1 MANRTISTQSL
12 TPGVQF
18 CVRGK
23 LTYGRL
29 AKQVDGEELEK
40 DKQRRAARGMRPIE
54 RPYTSATITDAYVC
68 IPKEHKDNPTLE
80 ERYAQESLYT
90 SHANGSQGFNFSAVN
105 RGNRLPWVGV
115 RDPQDPFKVE
125 QIVLPNELA
134 SGLDVTLVMRVF
146 QGKPNKGV
154 TLDGVILNES
164 PRYFAS
170 ADPTASLSALGIT
183 FVPAATEA
191 PATEA
196 APMAHEEFPNIFNPA
211 PGVKSAQPEP
221 APAQTQTVTQTNPW
235 ENAQEPENL
244 FNKPF
249 CSNSGCITY
258 NPQGNCNAP
267 F

>member
-12 TPGVQF
+12 TPGELF
-18 CVRGK
+18 RVRGK

-54 RPYTSATITDAYVC
+54 RPYTSATITDAYV
-68 IPKEHKDNPTLE
+68 PLKDKNNPTLE

-90 SHANGSQGFNFSAVN
+90 SHANGSHGFNFSAVN
-105 RGNRLPWVGV
+105 RGNRLPWIGV
-115 RDPQDPFKVE
+115 SDPQDPMKIE
-125 QIVLPNELA
+125 QLMLPNELA

-154 TLDGVILNES
+154 TLDGVILNEP

-183 FVPAATEA
+183 FIPAETTA
-191 PATEA
+191 PAPETT
-196 APMAHEEFPNIFNPA
+196 PMAHEAFPFANQQ
-211 PGVKSAQPEP
+211 AQPEP
-221 APAQTQTVTQTNPW
+221 APAPAQTVTQTNPW

-249 CSNSGCITY
+249 GSNSGGITY
-258 NPQGNCNAP
+258 NPQGNGNAP

>member
-12 TPGVQF
+12 TPGELF

-54 RPYTSATITDAYVC
+54 RPYTSATITDAYV
-68 IPKEHKDNPTLE
+68 PLKDKNNPTLE

-90 SHANGSQGFNFSAVN
+90 SHANGSHGFNFSAVN
-105 RGNRLPWVGV
+105 RGNRLPWIGV
-115 RDPQDPFKVE
+115 RDPQDPMKIE

-154 TLDGVILNES
+154 TLDGVILNEP

-183 FVPAATEA
+183 FIPATTEA
-191 PATEA
+191 PAAEA
-196 APMAHEEFPNIFNPA
+196 ATMAHEAFPFANQQA
-211 PGVKSAQPEP
+211 EPEQ
-221 APAQTQTVTQTNPW
+221 APAQTFTQTNPW

-249 CSNSGCITY
+249 GSNSGGITY
-258 NPQGNCNAP
+258 NPQGNGNAP

>member
-1 MANRTISTQSL
+1 MVNRTISTKSL
-12 TPGVQF
+12 TPGELF

-29 AKQVDGEELEK
+29 AKQIDGEELEK
-40 DKQRRAARGMRPIE
+40 DKQRRAARGMRTIE
-54 RPYTSATITDAYVC
+54 RPYTSATITDAYV
-68 IPKEHKDNPTLE
+68 PVKDKNNPTLE

-90 SHANGSQGFNFSAVN
+90 SHANGSHGFNFSAVN
-105 RGNRLPWVGV
+105 LGNRLPWIGV
-115 RDPQDPFKVE
+115 RDQQDPFKVE

-146 QGKPNKGV
+146 QGKSNKDV
-154 TLDGVILNES
+154 TLDGVVINEP

-191 PATEA
+191 PAPEA
-196 APMAHEEFPNIFNPA
+196 APMAHEAFPFANQQ
-211 PGVKSAQPEP
+211 AQPEPEP
-221 APAQTQTVTQTNPW
+221 APAPTQTFTQTNPW

-249 CSNSGCITY
+249 GSNSGGITY
-258 NPQGNCNAP
+258 NPQGNGNAP

>member
-12 TPGVQF
+12 TPGETF
-18 CVRGK
+18 YVRGK

-54 RPYTSATITDAYVC
+54 RPYTSATITDAYV
-68 IPKEHKDNPTLE
+68 PLKDKNNPTLE

-90 SHANGSQGFNFSAVN
+90 SHANGSHGFNFSAVN
-105 RGNRLPWVGV
+105 RGNRLPWIGV
-115 RDPQDPFKVE
+115 RDPHDPMKIK
-125 QIVLPNELA
+125 QLMLPNELA

-154 TLDGVILNES
+154 TLDGVILNEP
-164 PRYFAS
+164 PRYFAF

-183 FVPAATEA
+183 FIPAETTASA
-191 PATEA
+191 PES
-196 APMAHEEFPNIFNPA
+196 APMAHEAFPFANQQ
-211 PGVKSAQPEP
+211 AQPEP
-221 APAQTQTVTQTNPW
+221 EPAPTQTFTQTNPW

-249 CSNSGCITY
+249 GSNSGGITY
-258 NPQGNCNAP
+258 NPQGNGNAP

>member
-12 TPGVQF
+12 TPGELF

-54 RPYTSATITDAYVC
+54 RPYTSATITDAYV
-68 IPKEHKDNPTLE
+68 PLKDKNNPTLE

-90 SHANGSQGFNFSAVN
+90 SHANGSHGFNFSAVN
-105 RGNRLPWVGV
+105 RGNRLPWIGV
-115 RDPQDPFKVE
+115 RDPQDPMKIE

-154 TLDGVILNES
+154 TLDGVILNEP

-183 FVPAATEA
+183 FIPAETAA
-191 PATEA
+191 PAPEA
-196 APMAHEEFPNIFNPA
+196 APMAHEAFPFANQQ
-211 PGVKSAQPEP
+211 AQPEPEP
-221 APAQTQTVTQTNPW
+221 APAQTFTQTNPW

-249 CSNSGCITY
+249 GSNSGGITY
-258 NPQGNCNAP
+258 NPQGNGNAP

>member
-12 TPGVQF
+12 TPGEIF

-54 RPYTSATITDAYVC
+54 RPYTSATITDAYV
-68 IPKEHKDNPTLE
+68 PLKDKNNPTLE

-90 SHANGSQGFNFSAVN
+90 SHANGSHGFNFSAVN
-105 RGNRLPWVGV
+105 RGNRLPWIGV
-115 RDPQDPFKVE
+115 RDPQDPMKIE
-125 QIVLPNELA
+125 QLMLPNELA

-154 TLDGVILNES
+154 TLDGVILNEP

-183 FVPAATEA
+183 FIPAETAA
-191 PATEA
+191 PAPET
-196 APMAHEEFPNIFNPA
+196 APMAHEAFPFANQQ
-211 PGVKSAQPEP
+211 AQPEP
-221 APAQTQTVTQTNPW
+221 AAAPAQTVTQTNPW

-249 CSNSGCITY
+249 GSNSGGITY
-258 NPQGNCNAP
+258 NPQGNGDAP

>member
-1 MANRTISTQSL
+1 MAKRTISTQSL
-12 TPGVQF
+12 TPGELF

-40 DKQRRAARGMRPIE
+40 DKQRRTARGMRPIE
-54 RPYTSATITDAYVC
+54 RPYTSATITDAYV
-68 IPKEHKDNPTLE
+68 PLKDKNNPTLE

-90 SHANGSQGFNFSAVN
+90 SHANGSHGFNFSAVN
-105 RGNRLPWVGV
+105 RGNRLPWIGV
-115 RDPQDPFKVE
+115 RDPQDPMKIE
-125 QIVLPNELA
+125 QLVLPNELA

-154 TLDGVILNES
+154 TLDGVILNEP

-183 FVPAATEA
+183 FIPAETAA
-191 PATEA
+191 PAPES
-196 APMAHEEFPNIFNPA
+196 APMAHEAFPFANQQ
-211 PGVKSAQPEP
+211 VQPEP
-221 APAQTQTVTQTNPW
+221 APAPAQTFTQTNPW

-249 CSNSGCITY
+249 GSNSGGITY
-258 NPQGNCNAP
+258 NPQGNGNAP

>member
-12 TPGVQF
+12 TPGELF

-29 AKQVDGEELEK
+29 AKQVDGEELER

-54 RPYTSATITDAYVC
+54 RPYTSATITDAYV
-68 IPKEHKDNPTLE
+68 PLKDKNNPTLE

-90 SHANGSQGFNFSAVN
+90 SHANGSHGFNFSAVN
-105 RGNRLPWVGV
+105 RGNRLPWIGV
-115 RDPQDPFKVE
+115 RDPQDPMKIE
-125 QIVLPNELA
+125 QLMLPNELA

-154 TLDGVILNES
+154 TLDGVILNEP

-183 FVPAATEA
+183 FIPAETAA
-191 PATEA
+191 PAPEA
-196 APMAHEEFPNIFNPA
+196 TPMAHEAFPFTNQQ
-211 PGVKSAQPEP
+211 AQPEPEP
-221 APAQTQTVTQTNPW
+221 APAQTFTQTNPW

-249 CSNSGCITY
+249 GSNSGGITY
-258 NPQGNCNAP
+258 NPQGNGNAP

>member
-12 TPGVQF
+12 TPGELF

-54 RPYTSATITDAYVC
+54 RPYTSATITDAYV
-68 IPKEHKDNPTLE
+68 PLKDKNNPTLE
-80 ERYAQESLYT
+80 ERYAQEFLYT
-90 SHANGSQGFNFSAVN
+90 SHANGSHGFNFSAVN
-105 RGNRLPWVGV
+105 RGNRLPWIGV
-115 RDPQDPFKVE
+115 RDPQDPMKIK

-154 TLDGVILNES
+154 TLDGVILNEP
-164 PRYFAS
+164 PRYFVS

-183 FVPAATEA
+183 FIPAATEA
-191 PATEA
+191 PTAEA
-196 APMAHEEFPNIFNPA
+196 APMAHESFPFAN
-211 PGVKSAQPEP
+211 KQAQPEPEP
-221 APAQTQTVTQTNPW
+221 APAQTFTQTNPW

-249 CSNSGCITY
+249 GSNNGGITY
-258 NPQGNCNAP
+258 NPQDNGNAP

>member
-1 MANRTISTQSL
+1 MANRTINTQSL
-12 TPGVQF
+12 TPGELF

-54 RPYTSATITDAYVC
+54 RPYTSATITDAYV
-68 IPKEHKDNPTLE
+68 PVKDKNNPTLE

-90 SHANGSQGFNFSAVN
+90 SHANGSHGFNFSAVN
-105 RGNRLPWVGV
+105 RGNRLPWIGV
-115 RDPQDPFKVE
+115 RDSQDPMKIE
-125 QIVLPNELA
+125 QLMLPNELA

-154 TLDGVILNES
+154 TLDGVILNEP

-183 FVPAATEA
+183 FIPAETAA
-191 PATEA
+191 PAPEA
-196 APMAHEEFPNIFNPA
+196 APMAHEAFPFANQQ
-211 PGVKSAQPEP
+211 AQPEP
-221 APAQTQTVTQTNPW
+221 KTAPAQTFTQTNPW

-249 CSNSGCITY
+249 GSNSGGITY
-258 NPQGNCNAP
+258 NPQGNGNAP

>member
-12 TPGVQF
+12 TPGELF

-54 RPYTSATITDAYVC
+54 RPYTSATITDAYV
-68 IPKEHKDNPTLE
+68 PLKDKNNPTLE

-90 SHANGSQGFNFSAVN
+90 SHANGSHGFNFSAVN
-105 RGNRLPWVGV
+105 RGNRLPWIGV
-115 RDPQDPFKVE
+115 RDPQDPMKIE
-125 QIVLPNELA
+125 QLMLPNELA

-154 TLDGVILNES
+154 TLDGVILNEP

-183 FVPAATEA
+183 FIPAETAA
-191 PATEA
+191 PAPEA
-196 APMAHEEFPNIFNPA
+196 APMAHEAFPFANQQT
-211 PGVKSAQPEP
+211 QPEP
-221 APAQTQTVTQTNPW
+221 APAQTFNQTNPW

-249 CSNSGCITY
+249 GSNSGGITY
-258 NPQGNCNAP
+258 NPQGNGNAP

>member
-12 TPGVQF
+12 TPGELF

-54 RPYTSATITDAYVC
+54 RPYTSATITDAYV
-68 IPKEHKDNPTLE
+68 PLKDKNNPTLE

-90 SHANGSQGFNFSAVN
+90 SHADGSHGFNFSAVN
-105 RGNRLPWVGV
+105 RGNRLPWIGV

-154 TLDGVILNES
+154 TLDGVVLNEQ

-183 FVPAATEA
+183 FVPAETAAQAPEAT
-191 PATEA
+191 
-196 APMAHEEFPNIFNPA
+196 PMAHEEFPFANQQ
-211 PGVKSAQPEP
+211 AQPEP

-249 CSNSGCITY
+249 GSNSGGITY
-258 NPQGNCNAP
+258 NPQGNGNAP

>member
-12 TPGVQF
+12 TPGELF

-54 RPYTSATITDAYVC
+54 RPYTSATITDAYV
-68 IPKEHKDNPTLE
+68 PLKDKNNPTLE

-90 SHANGSQGFNFSAVN
+90 SHANGSHGFNFSAVN
-105 RGNRLPWVGV
+105 RGNRLPWIGV

-154 TLDGVILNES
+154 TLDGVVLNEP

-183 FVPAATEA
+183 FIPAETTAQA
-191 PATEA
+191 PES
-196 APMAHEEFPNIFNPA
+196 APMAHEAFPFANQQ
-211 PGVKSAQPEP
+211 AQPEP
-221 APAQTQTVTQTNPW
+221 TAAPAQTVTQTNPW

-249 CSNSGCITY
+249 GSNNGGITY
-258 NPQGNCNAP
+258 NPQGNGNAP

>member
-12 TPGVQF
+12 TPGELF

-54 RPYTSATITDAYVC
+54 RPYTSATITDAYV
-68 IPKEHKDNPTLE
+68 PLKDKNNPTLE

-90 SHANGSQGFNFSAVN
+90 SHANGSHGFNFSAVN
-105 RGNRLPWVGV
+105 RGNRLPWIGV

-154 TLDGVILNES
+154 TLDGVVLNEP

-183 FVPAATEA
+183 FVPAATEV

-211 PGVKSAQPEP
+211 PGVKSAQPEQT
-221 APAQTQTVTQTNPW
+221 PAQTFTQTNPW

-249 CSNSGCITY
+249 GSNSGGITY
-258 NPQGNCNAP
+258 NPQGSSNAP

>member
-12 TPGVQF
+12 TPGELF

-29 AKQVDGEELEK
+29 AKQVDGEALEK

-54 RPYTSATITDAYVC
+54 RPYTSATITDAYV
-68 IPKEHKDNPTLE
+68 PLKDKNNPTLE

-90 SHANGSQGFNFSAVN
+90 SHANGSHGFNFSAVN
-105 RGNRLPWVGV
+105 RGNRLPWIGV

-154 TLDGVILNES
+154 TLDGVVLNEP

-170 ADPTASLSALGIT
+170 ADPTASLNALGIT

-221 APAQTQTVTQTNPW
+221 AAAPTQTVTQTNPW

-249 CSNSGCITY
+249 GSNNGGITY
-258 NPQGNCNAP
+258 NPQGNGNAP

>member
-12 TPGVQF
+12 TPGELF

-54 RPYTSATITDAYVC
+54 RPYTSATITDAYV
-68 IPKEHKDNPTLE
+68 PLKDKNNSTLE

-90 SHANGSQGFNFSAVN
+90 SHANGSHGFNFSAVN
-105 RGNRLPWVGV
+105 RGNRLPWIGV
-115 RDPQDPFKVE
+115 RDPQDPMKIE
-125 QIVLPNELA
+125 QLVLPNELA

-154 TLDGVILNES
+154 TLDGVILNEP

-183 FVPAATEA
+183 FIPAETTAQATES
-191 PATEA
+191 T
-196 APMAHEEFPNIFNPA
+196 PMAHEAFPFANQQ
-211 PGVKSAQPEP
+211 AQPEPEP
-221 APAQTQTVTQTNPW
+221 APAQTFTQTNPW

-249 CSNSGCITY
+249 GSNSGGITY
-258 NPQGNCNAP
+258 NPQGNGNAP

>member
-12 TPGVQF
+12 TPGELF

-54 RPYTSATITDAYVC
+54 RPYTSATITDAYV
-68 IPKEHKDNPTLE
+68 PLKDKNNPTLE

-90 SHANGSQGFNFSAVN
+90 SHANGAHGFNFSAVN
-105 RGNRLPWVGV
+105 RGNRLPWIGV
-115 RDPQDPFKVE
+115 RDPQDPMKIE

-154 TLDGVILNES
+154 TLDGVILNEP
-164 PRYFAS
+164 PRYVAS

-183 FVPAATEA
+183 FIPAETAAPAA
-191 PATEA
+191 EA
-196 APMAHEEFPNIFNPA
+196 APMAHEAFPFTNQQAQP
-211 PGVKSAQPEP
+211 QPEP
-221 APAQTQTVTQTNPW
+221 APAQTFTQTNPW
-235 ENAQEPENL
+235 ENAQKPENL

-249 CSNSGCITY
+249 GSNSGGITY
-258 NPQGNCNAP
+258 NPQGNGNAP

>member
-12 TPGVQF
+12 TPGELF
-18 CVRGK
+18 CVHGK

-29 AKQVDGEELEK
+29 AKQVDGEELKK

-54 RPYTSATITDAYVC
+54 RPYTSATITDAYV
-68 IPKEHKDNPTLE
+68 PLKDENNPTLE

-90 SHANGSQGFNFSAVN
+90 SHANGSHGFNFSAVN
-105 RGNRLPWVGV
+105 RGNRLPWIGV
-115 RDPQDPFKVE
+115 RDPQDPMKIE

-154 TLDGVILNES
+154 TLDGVILNEP

-183 FVPAATEA
+183 FIPAATEA
-191 PATEA
+191 PAAAA
-196 APMAHEEFPNIFNPA
+196 APMAHEAFPFANQQT
-211 PGVKSAQPEP
+211 QPETAP
-221 APAQTQTVTQTNPW
+221 APAQTFTQTNPW

-249 CSNSGCITY
+249 GSNSGGITY
-258 NPQGNCNAP
+258 NPQGNGNAP

>member
-1 MANRTISTQSL
+1 MANRNINIQSL
-12 TPGVQF
+12 TPGELF
-18 CVRGK
+18 CVRGE
-23 LTYGRL
+23 LTYSRL
-29 AKQVDGEELEK
+29 AKQIDGEELEK

-54 RPYTSATITDAYVC
+54 RPYTSATITKACV
-68 IPKEHKDNPTLE
+68 PLKDKNNPTLE

-90 SHANGSQGFNFSAVN
+90 SHAYGSQGFNYSAVN
-105 RGNRLPWVGV
+105 RGNRLPWIGV

-146 QGKPNKGV
+146 QGKQNKGV
-154 TLDGVILNES
+154 TLDGVVLNE
-164 PRYFAS
+164 PPQYFAP

-196 APMAHEEFPNIFNPA
+196 APMAHVAFPNIFNPA
-211 PGVKSAQPEP
+211 PGIKSAQPEP
-221 APAQTQTVTQTNPW
+221 EAAPAQTFTQTNPW

-249 CSNSGCITY
+249 GSNSGGITY
-258 NPQGNCNAP
+258 NPQGNGNAP

>member
-1 MANRTISTQSL
+1 MTNRTISTQSL
-12 TPGVQF
+12 TPGELF

-54 RPYTSATITDAYVC
+54 RPYTSATITDAYV
-68 IPKEHKDNPTLE
+68 PVKDKNNPTLE

-90 SHANGSQGFNFSAVN
+90 SHANGSHGFNFSAVN
-105 RGNRLPWVGV
+105 RGNRLPWIGV
-115 RDPQDPFKVE
+115 RDPKDPFKVE

-154 TLDGVILNES
+154 TLDGVVLNEA

-170 ADPTASLSALGIT
+170 ADPTTNLSALGIT
-183 FVPAATEA
+183 FIPAETAA
-191 PATEA
+191 PAPEA
-196 APMAHEEFPNIFNPA
+196 APMAHEAFPFANQQ
-211 PGVKSAQPEP
+211 AQPEPEP
-221 APAQTQTVTQTNPW
+221 APAQTFTQTNPW

-249 CSNSGCITY
+249 GSNSGGITY
-258 NPQGNCNAP
+258 NPQGNGNAP

>member
-12 TPGVQF
+12 TPGELF

-54 RPYTSATITDAYVC
+54 RPYTSATITDAYV
-68 IPKEHKDNPTLE
+68 PLKDKNNPTLE

-90 SHANGSQGFNFSAVN
+90 SHANGSHGFNFSAVN
-105 RGNRLPWVGV
+105 RGNRLPWIGV
-115 RDPQDPFKVE
+115 RDPQDPMKIE
-125 QIVLPNELA
+125 QIMLPNELA

-154 TLDGVILNES
+154 TLDGVILNEP

-183 FVPAATEA
+183 FIPAETAA
-191 PATEA
+191 PAPEA
-196 APMAHEEFPNIFNPA
+196 APMAHEAFPFANQQ
-211 PGVKSAQPEP
+211 AQPEP
-221 APAQTQTVTQTNPW
+221 TAAPAQTFTQTNPW

-249 CSNSGCITY
+249 GSNSGGITY
-258 NPQGNCNAP
+258 NPQGNGNAP

>member
-12 TPGVQF
+12 TPGELF

-54 RPYTSATITDAYVC
+54 RPYTSATITDAYV
-68 IPKEHKDNPTLE
+68 PLKDKNNPTLE

-90 SHANGSQGFNFSAVN
+90 SHANSSHGFNYSAVN

-115 RDPQDPFKVE
+115 RDPQNPMEIE
-125 QIVLPNELA
+125 QLMLPNELA

-154 TLDGVILNES
+154 TLDGVILNEP

-183 FVPAATEA
+183 FVPAVTEA
-191 PATEA
+191 PAAEA
-196 APMAHEEFPNIFNPA
+196 APMAHEAFPFANQQ
-211 PGVKSAQPEP
+211 AQPEPTP
-221 APAQTQTVTQTNPW
+221 APAQTFTQTNPW

-249 CSNSGCITY
+249 GSNSDGITY
-258 NPQGNCNAP
+258 NPQGNGNAP

>member
-12 TPGVQF
+12 TPGELF

-29 AKQVDGEELEK
+29 AKQVDGEELER

-54 RPYTSATITDAYVC
+54 RPYTSATITDAYV
-68 IPKEHKDNPTLE
+68 PLRDKNNPTLE

-90 SHANGSQGFNFSAVN
+90 SHANGSYGFNFSAVN
-105 RGNRLPWVGV
+105 RGNRLPWIGV
-115 RDPQDPFKVE
+115 RDAQDPMKIE
-125 QIVLPNELA
+125 QLVLPNELA

-154 TLDGVILNES
+154 TLDGVILNEP

-183 FVPAATEA
+183 FIPAETAA
-191 PATEA
+191 PAPEA
-196 APMAHEEFPNIFNPA
+196 APMAHEAFPFANQQ
-211 PGVKSAQPEP
+211 AQPEPEP
-221 APAQTQTVTQTNPW
+221 APAPAQTFTQTNPW

-249 CSNSGCITY
+249 GSNSGGITY
-258 NPQGNCNAP
+258 NPQGNGNAP

>member
-12 TPGVQF
+12 TPGELF

-54 RPYTSATITDAYVC
+54 RPYTSATITDAYV
-68 IPKEHKDNPTLE
+68 PVKDKNNPTLE

-90 SHANGSQGFNFSAVN
+90 SHANGSHGFNFSAVN
-105 RGNRLPWVGV
+105 RGNRLPWIGV
-115 RDPQDPFKVE
+115 RDPQDPMKIE

-154 TLDGVILNES
+154 TLDGVILNEA

-183 FVPAATEA
+183 FIPAETAA
-191 PATEA
+191 PAPET
-196 APMAHEEFPNIFNPA
+196 APMAHEAFPFAN
-211 PGVKSAQPEP
+211 KQAQPEP
-221 APAQTQTVTQTNPW
+221 APAPAQTFTQTNPW

-249 CSNSGCITY
+249 GSNSGGITY
-258 NPQGNCNAP
+258 NPQGNGNAP

>member
-12 TPGVQF
+12 TPGELF

-54 RPYTSATITDAYVC
+54 RPYTSATITDAYV
-68 IPKEHKDNPTLE
+68 PLKDKNNPTLE

-90 SHANGSQGFNFSAVN
+90 SHANGSHGFNFSAVN
-105 RGNRLPWVGV
+105 RGNRLPWIGV
-115 RDPQDPFKVE
+115 RDPQDPMKIE
-125 QIVLPNELA
+125 QLMLPNELA

-154 TLDGVILNES
+154 TLDGVILNEA
-164 PRYFAS
+164 PRYYAS
-170 ADPTASLSALGIT
+170 ADPSASLSALGIT
-183 FVPAATEA
+183 FIPAETTTPA
-191 PATEA
+191 PEA
-196 APMAHEEFPNIFNPA
+196 APMAHEAFPFANQQT
-211 PGVKSAQPEP
+211 QPEP
-221 APAQTQTVTQTNPW
+221 ATTPAQTVTQTNPW

-249 CSNSGCITY
+249 GSNSGGITY
-258 NPQGNCNAP
+258 NPQGNGNAP

>member
-12 TPGVQF
+12 TPGALF

-29 AKQVDGEELEK
+29 AKQIDGEELEK

-54 RPYTSATITDAYVC
+54 RPYTTATITDAYVA
-68 IPKEHKDNPTLE
+68 IPQSRKDNPTLE

-90 SHANGSQGFNFSAVN
+90 SHAQGSTGFNFSAVN
-105 RGNRLPWVGV
+105 RGNKIPWVGV
-115 RDPQDPFKVE
+115 RDPQDPMKIE
-125 QIVLPNELA
+125 QILLPNELA
-134 SGLDVTLVMRVF
+134 SGMDVTLVMRVF

-154 TLDGVILNES
+154 TLDGVILNEA

-183 FVPAATEA
+183 FIPAETTAPAA
-191 PATEA
+191 EA
-196 APMAHEEFPNIFNPA
+196 APMAHEAFPFTNQQ
-211 PGVKSAQPEP
+211 AQPE
-221 APAQTQTVTQTNPW
+221 QTQIFTQANPW

-249 CSNSGCITY
+249 GSNSGGITY
-258 NPQGNCNAP
+258 NPQGNGNAP

>member
-12 TPGVQF
+12 TPGETF
-18 CVRGK
+18 YVRGK

-54 RPYTSATITDAYVC
+54 RPYTSATITDAYV
-68 IPKEHKDNPTLE
+68 PLKDKNNPTLE

-90 SHANGSQGFNFSAVN
+90 SHANGSHGFNFSAVN
-105 RGNRLPWVGV
+105 RGNRLPWIGV
-115 RDPQDPFKVE
+115 RDPHDPMKIE
-125 QIVLPNELA
+125 QLMLPNELA

-154 TLDGVILNES
+154 TLDGVILNEP
-164 PRYFAS
+164 PRYFAF

-183 FVPAATEA
+183 FIPAETTASA
-191 PATEA
+191 PES
-196 APMAHEEFPNIFNPA
+196 APMAHEAFPFANQQ
-211 PGVKSAQPEP
+211 AQPEP
-221 APAQTQTVTQTNPW
+221 EPAPTQTFTQTNPW

-249 CSNSGCITY
+249 GSNSGGITY
-258 NPQGNCNAP
+258 NPQGNGNAP

>member
-12 TPGVQF
+12 TPGEIF

-54 RPYTSATITDAYVC
+54 RPYTSATITDAYV
-68 IPKEHKDNPTLE
+68 PLKDKNNPTLE

-90 SHANGSQGFNFSAVN
+90 SHANGSHGFNFSAVN
-105 RGNRLPWVGV
+105 RGNRLPWIGV
-115 RDPQDPFKVE
+115 RDPQDPMKIE

-154 TLDGVILNES
+154 TLDGVILNEA

-183 FVPAATEA
+183 FIPAETTAPAA
-191 PATEA
+191 EA
-196 APMAHEEFPNIFNPA
+196 APMAHEAFPFANQQ
-211 PGVKSAQPEP
+211 AQPEP
-221 APAQTQTVTQTNPW
+221 APAPAQTFTQTNPW

-249 CSNSGCITY
+249 GSNSGGITY
-258 NPQGNCNAP
+258 NPQGNGNAP

>member
-12 TPGVQF
+12 TPGELF
-18 CVRGK
+18 CVCGK
-23 LTYGRL
+23 LTYSRL

-54 RPYTSATITDAYVC
+54 RPYTSATITDAYVSL
-68 IPKEHKDNPTLE
+68 KDKNNPTLE

-90 SHANGSQGFNFSAVN
+90 SHAKDSHGFNFSGVN
-105 RGNRLPWVGV
+105 RGNRLPWIGV
-115 RDPQDPFKVE
+115 RDPKDPMKIE
-125 QIVLPNELA
+125 QLVLPNELA

-154 TLDGVILNES
+154 TLDGVILNEP

-183 FVPAATEA
+183 FIPAETAAPAPEAAT
-191 PATEA
+191 
-196 APMAHEEFPNIFNPA
+196 MAHEAFPYANQQAQP
-211 PGVKSAQPEP
+211 QPEP
-221 APAQTQTVTQTNPW
+221 APAQTFTQTNPW

-249 CSNSGCITY
+249 GSNSGGITY
-258 NPQGNCNAP
+258 NPQGNGNAP

>member
-12 TPGVQF
+12 TPGELF

-54 RPYTSATITDAYVC
+54 RPYTSATITDAYV
-68 IPKEHKDNPTLE
+68 PLKDKNNPTLE

-90 SHANGSQGFNFSAVN
+90 SHANGSHGFNFSAVN
-105 RGNRLPWVGV
+105 RGNRLPWIGI
-115 RDPQDPFKVE
+115 RDPQDPMKIE

-154 TLDGVILNES
+154 TLDGVILNEP

-183 FVPAATEA
+183 FIPAETTTAA
-191 PATEA
+191 PETT
-196 APMAHEEFPNIFNPA
+196 PMAHETFPFANQQ
-211 PGVKSAQPEP
+211 AQPEPEP
-221 APAQTQTVTQTNPW
+221 APAQTFTQTNPW

-249 CSNSGCITY
+249 GSNSGGITY
-258 NPQGNCNAP
+258 NPQGNGNAP

>member
-12 TPGVQF
+12 TPGTLF

-29 AKQVDGEELEK
+29 AKQIDGEELEK
-40 DKQRRAARGMRPIE
+40 DKQRRAMRGMRPIE
-54 RPYTSATITDAYVC
+54 RPYTSATITDAYVA
-68 IPKEHKDNPTLE
+68 IPQSRKDNPTLE

-90 SHANGSQGFNFSAVN
+90 SHANGAQGFNFSAVN

-115 RDPQDPFKVE
+115 RDPQDPMKIE
-125 QIVLPNELA
+125 QISLPSELA
-134 SGLDVTLVMRVF
+134 SGMDVTLVMRVF

-154 TLDGVILNES
+154 TLDGVILNEA
-164 PRYFAS
+164 PRYYAS
-170 ADPTASLSALGIT
+170 SDPTASLSALGIT
-183 FVPAATEA
+183 FIPAETPA
-191 PATEA
+191 PAQEA
-196 APMAHEEFPNIFNPA
+196 APMAHEQFPFAN
-211 PGVKSAQPEP
+211 Q
-221 APAQTQTVTQTNPW
+221 QTQTAPATVQTQTFTQTNPW

-249 CSNSGCITY
+249 GSNSSGITY
-258 NPQGNCNAP
+258 NPQGNGNAP

>member
-12 TPGVQF
+12 TPGELF

-54 RPYTSATITDAYVC
+54 RPYTSATITDAYV
-68 IPKEHKDNPTLE
+68 PVKDKNNPTLE

-90 SHANGSQGFNFSAVN
+90 SHANGSHGFNFSAVN
-105 RGNRLPWVGV
+105 RGNRLPWIGV
-115 RDPQDPFKVE
+115 RDPQDPMKIE
-125 QIVLPNELA
+125 QLMLPNELA

-154 TLDGVILNES
+154 TLDGVIINEA
-164 PRYFAS
+164 PRYYAS
-170 ADPTASLSALGIT
+170 ADPSASLSALGIT
-183 FVPAATEA
+183 FIPAKTAA
-191 PATEA
+191 PAPEA
-196 APMAHEEFPNIFNPA
+196 APMAHEAFPFANQQ
-211 PGVKSAQPEP
+211 AQPEP
-221 APAQTQTVTQTNPW
+221 AAAPAQTVTQTNPW

-249 CSNSGCITY
+249 GSNRGGITY
-258 NPQGNCNAP
+258 NPQGNGNAP

>member
-90 SHANGSQGFNFSAVN
+90 SRANGSQGFNFSAVN

-154 TLDGVILNES
+154 TLDGVILNEP

-183 FVPAATEA
+183 FIPAETAA
-191 PATEA
+191 SAAEA
-196 APMAHEEFPNIFNPA
+196 APMAHEAFPFANQQ
-211 PGVKSAQPEP
+211 AQPEPEP
-221 APAQTQTVTQTNPW
+221 APAPAQTFTQTNPW

-249 CSNSGCITY
+249 GSNSGGITY
-258 NPQGNCNAP
+258 NPQGNGNAP

>member
-1 MANRTISTQSL
+1 MTNRTISTQSL
-12 TPGVQF
+12 TPGELF

-54 RPYTSATITDAYVC
+54 RPYTSATITDAYV
-68 IPKEHKDNPTLE
+68 PLKDKNNPTLE

-90 SHANGSQGFNFSAVN
+90 SHANGSHGFNFSAVN
-105 RGNRLPWVGV
+105 RGNRLPWIGV
-115 RDPQDPFKVE
+115 RDPQDPMKIE
-125 QIVLPNELA
+125 QLMLPNELA

-154 TLDGVILNES
+154 TLDGVILNEP

-183 FVPAATEA
+183 FIPAETAA
-191 PATEA
+191 PAQEA
-196 APMAHEEFPNIFNPA
+196 APMAHEAFPFANQQ
-211 PGVKSAQPEP
+211 AQPEP
-221 APAQTQTVTQTNPW
+221 TPAQTFTQTNPW

-249 CSNSGCITY
+249 GSNSGGITY
-258 NPQGNCNAP
+258 NPQGNGNAP

>member
-12 TPGVQF
+12 TPGEVF

-54 RPYTSATITDAYVC
+54 RPYTSATITDAYVTV
-68 IPKEHKDNPTLE
+68 KDKNNPTLE

-90 SHANGSQGFNFSAVN
+90 SHANGSHGFNFSAVN
-105 RGNRLPWVGV
+105 RGNRLPWIGV
-115 RDPQDPFKVE
+115 RDPQDPMKIE
-125 QIVLPNELA
+125 QLMLPNELA

-154 TLDGVILNES
+154 TLDGVILNEP

-183 FVPAATEA
+183 FIPAETAA
-191 PATEA
+191 PAPEA
-196 APMAHEEFPNIFNPA
+196 APMAHEAFPFANQQ
-211 PGVKSAQPEP
+211 AQPEQT
-221 APAQTQTVTQTNPW
+221 PAQTFTQTNPW

-249 CSNSGCITY
+249 GSNSGGITY
-258 NPQGNCNAP
+258 NPQGNGNAP

>member
-12 TPGVQF
+12 TPGELF

-54 RPYTSATITDAYVC
+54 RPYTSATITDAYVP
-68 IPKEHKDNPTLE
+68 IKDKNNPTLE

-90 SHANGSQGFNFSAVN
+90 SHANGSHGFNFSAVN
-105 RGNRLPWVGV
+105 RGNRLPWIGV
-115 RDPQDPFKVE
+115 RDPQDPMKIE
-125 QIVLPNELA
+125 QLMLPNELA

-154 TLDGVILNES
+154 TLDGVILNEP

-183 FVPAATEA
+183 FIPAETAA
-191 PATEA
+191 PAQEA
-196 APMAHEEFPNIFNPA
+196 APMAHEAFPFANQQ
-211 PGVKSAQPEP
+211 AQPEP
-221 APAQTQTVTQTNPW
+221 APAQTFTQTNPW

-249 CSNSGCITY
+249 GSNSGGITY
-258 NPQGNCNAP
+258 NPQGNGNAP

>member
-12 TPGVQF
+12 TPGELF

-54 RPYTSATITDAYVC
+54 RPYTSATITDAYV
-68 IPKEHKDNPTLE
+68 PVKDKNNPTLE

-90 SHANGSQGFNFSAVN
+90 SHANGSHGFNFSAVN
-105 RGNRLPWVGV
+105 RGNRLPWIGV
-115 RDPQDPFKVE
+115 RDAQDPMKIE
-125 QIVLPNELA
+125 QLVLPNELA

-154 TLDGVILNES
+154 TLDGVILNEP

-183 FVPAATEA
+183 FIPAETTAPAAET
-191 PATEA
+191 AT
-196 APMAHEEFPNIFNPA
+196 MAHEAFPFTNQQ
-211 PGVKSAQPEP
+211 AQPEPEP
-221 APAQTQTVTQTNPW
+221 APAQTFTQTNPW

-249 CSNSGCITY
+249 GSNSGGITY
-258 NPQGNCNAP
+258 NPQGNGNAP